1 MSHPSFKW
9 MPSRD
14 NVRDLAAAG
23 TTPATSRPCLPAVEQ
38 LGDRILLSAVAPA
51 AASDGPPP
59 VDRVLI
65 GLLQG
70 ELKLATQEAAVLKL
84 VGGAD
89 PQLLN
94 KLTDAFAKVNRD
106 IFLKLGDIKG
116 ESLDDKHKDQIANLD
131 QDFLK
136 IDNILADSLANLPGG
151 AQETIKAAIGDIK
164 LNAGDLLDAVS
175 GIKLDTVDE
184 KVREQYLKISDD
196 FLKLDQGLLKIEEQV
211 LTTGRKAG
219 KGQQEFLLIKMNDV
233 IISSIQKLSDGNLK
247 ENLAGLLADTD
258 KILIGLLQPS
268 DTGDQIV

>member
-51 AASDGPPP
+51 AATDGPPP

-84 VGGAD
+84 IGGAD
-89 PQLLN
+89 PQLVH
-94 KLTDAFAKVNRD
+94 KLTEAFEKVNSD
-106 IFLKLGDIKG
+106 VFLKLGDIKG
-116 ESLDDKHKDQIANLD
+116 ESIDEKHKDEIASLD

-136 IDNILADSLANLPGG
+136 IDGILQGALANVPGG
-151 AQETIKAAIGDIK
+151 TQETIKAAVGDIK

-175 GIKLDTVDE
+175 GIKLDTIDE
-184 KVREQYLKISDD
+184 KAQVQYLKIASD

-211 LTTGRKAG
+211 LTTARKAG
-219 KGQQEFLLIKMNDV
+219 KGQQEFLLIKMTD
-233 IISSIQKLSDGNLK
+233 IIVSSVQKLSDGNLK
-247 ENLAGLLADTD
+247 ENLLGLLADTD

>member
-23 TTPATSRPCLPAVEQ
+23 MTPATARPCLPAVEQ

-51 AASDGPPP
+51 AASEGPPP

-70 ELKLATQEAAVLKL
+70 ELKLATQEVAVLKL
-84 VGGAD
+84 IGDQD
-89 PQLLN
+89 PQLLH
-94 KLTDAFAKVNRD
+94 KLTEAFAKVNRD
-106 IFLKLGDIKG
+106 IFAKLGDIKG
-116 ESLDDKHKDQIANLD
+116 ESLDEKHKDAVASLD
-131 QDFLK
+131 RDFLK
-136 IDNILADSLANLPGG
+136 IDNILTGAVANLPGG
-151 AQETIKAAIGDIK
+151 TQETLKSLVGDIK

-175 GIKLDTVDE
+175 GMKLDTLDQ
-184 KVREQYLKISDD
+184 KVREQYLKITDD
-196 FLKLDQGLLKIEEQV
+196 FLKFDQGLLKIEEQV
-211 LTTGRKAG
+211 LTTDRKAG